1 MPISHIY
8 CFHLILDRHTSLHA
22 HKNNTNDKYHTFCVV
37 HLLFKKYN
45 SWCKIYNLNRMQHTT
60 FPFPRLIKTK
70 YMFFNSLCQLV
81 KGFFRPIIKKN
92 PCRQLNSCYTLKL
105 SHLLIIFSQFHM
117 SLLTYFSLRIFQT
130 PIQMLHSW
138 TSPMFFILL
147 LFATRLK
154 FHRKTH
160 DTPNHLSHRQS

>member
-81 KGFFRPIIKKN
+81 KGFFRPIIKKS

-105 SHLLIIFSQFHM
+105 SHEFAYIFFLTHFPNSNSNVAFLNESHVFYIVAFRYAFKISQKN
-117 SLLTYFSLRIFQT
+117 
-130 PIQMLHSW
+130 
-138 TSPMFFILL
+138 
-147 LFATRLK
+147 A
-154 FHRKTH
+154 
-160 DTPNHLSHRQS
+160 